1 MPIMVQVPFPPVH
14 DQALHATN
22 PCRGQQR
29 QHGPQ
34 RFVDPFGKQV
44 TDAGEIRRGKNGVG
58 VAVHECLVR
67 HSRARVVQQF
77 MRVLVC
83 CFLQPQDHLQGF
95 FGIFRRRPSM
105 HFGDFARRNVG
116 FDHKIHHAQI
126 KRGFVKGTVDV
137 EKTGVAGGEV
147 NVFRFRVLVRGV
159 QRFFQKGQHHA
170 PQFGI
175 PDKQE
180 PFVAEAPGQ
189 QFIPRSKAPVT
200 SFVVRGIDVV
210 IFFYFGSFF
219 RVPAGFQAGGGGV
232 GGRGC
237 CGGDHI
243 FLVKQQWRGGV
254 GGGGGGQKKE
264 AEGEVGEL
272 HFFRRVHH
280 VAVGPE
286 EKRCGVVDRDRDG
299 ENNEREQ

>member
-1 MPIMVQVPFPPVH
+1 
-14 DQALHATN
+14 
-22 PCRGQQR
+22 
-29 QHGPQ
+29 
-34 RFVDPFGKQV
+34 
-44 TDAGEIRRGKNGVG
+44 
-58 VAVHECLVR
+58 
-67 HSRARVVQQF
+67 
-77 MRVLVC
+77 
-83 CFLQPQDHLQGF
+83 
-95 FGIFRRRPSM
+95 M
-105 HFGDFARRNVG
+105 HFGDFARCNVG
-116 FDHKIHHAQI
+116 LDHKIHHAQI

-137 EKTGVAGGEV
+137 EEAGVAGGEV

-200 SFVVRGIDVV
+200 SFVVGGIDVV

-232 GGRGC
+232 GG
-237 CGGDHI
+237 GGGHGGNHI
-243 FLVKQQWRGGV
+243 FLVEQQWRGGV

-272 HFFRRVHH
+272 HFLEV
-280 VAVGPE
+280 VECTTLLSVQK
-286 EKRCGVVDRDRDG
+286 KRGVVVDRDR
-299 ENNEREQ
+299 RKKQ